1 MIFFFNN
8 VYDVEFFVIL
18 FLDIIII
25 WLFLLENLF
34 VIVGGIVGVCV
45 FVIIGIVLVLF
56 VIWYV

>member
-1 MIFFFNN
+1 MYMMLNN
-8 VYDVEFFVIL
+8 LLVC

-34 VIVGGIVGVCV
+34 VIVGGMVGVCV